1 MQHNVLLFFYYLP
14 WDAERESQGVR
25 ECQLKL
31 LTTRFVLQVVC
42 QAHDFNHD
50 SRSLS
55 ALVKL
60 SCSQLGSFLLMTIVV
75 RCIGDGWLDGQK
87 QSRQYLTNIRELGF
101 GFGFVNTRRQKIR
114 KTKLKSTHK
123 TQTRFFFNYFS
134 YFLFLKQ

>member
-1 MQHNVLLFFYYLP
+1 MYCCFSTIYHGMQ
-14 WDAERESQGVR
+14 RESQGVR

-50 SRSLS
+50 SRALSLALT

-75 RCIGDGWLDGQK
+75 RCIGDGQLDGQK

-114 KTKLKSTHK
+114 KTKLKSTQK
-123 TQTRFFFNYFS
+123 TQTRFFLNYLS